1 MTTHEAIEY
10 FENQKRILA
19 AINLPGL
26 EACSKAL
33 EALRLMQE
41 IEEMKPLVIEAK
53 QTTELHQMMQE
64 IKKQKPTICVAEPEI
79 VPGMRE
85 QLQEK
90 QDMIDDLLH
99 DLDSI
104 THGGNPFEASFLRMK
119 WELDNRGA
127 KMEG

>member
-41 IEEMKPLVIEAK
+41 IEEMKPLVVQAK
-53 QTTELHQMMQE
+53 ETAELDQMMRE
-64 IKKQKPTICVAEPEI
+64 IKNHKPTIFIEAPEI
-79 VPGMRE
+79 LPGMLE
-85 QLQEK
+85 HLQEK

-119 WELDNRGA
+119 WELDGRS
-127 KMEG
+127 EG